1 MRQAVMSLENFSA
14 AAPRPAPRPTVDTAE
29 MERALTRARS
39 EAHARG
45 YEEGAAAA
53 MAAGDAEL
61 RMLLGQISEALAD
74 HDIGGQ
80 EARSAVLRALH
91 PLIRSFAAA
100 ISPALARAGLAHE
113 IADRLDAALR
123 HAPQERVAILVA
135 PEMAERL
142 RSTLAPGVDIRPDPE
157 RRALEARIVWASGF
171 DEIDL
176 EASMAG
182 ALTAVDRFLAEDPP
196 AEDTRKQTHG

>member
-1 MRQAVMSLENFSA
+1 MSLENFSA

-182 ALTAVDRFLAEDPP
+182 ALTAVDRFLAEAPP